1 MVSGMCHRAAGAA
14 RPRGVS
20 ALDEAFTAHQGAQG
34 VVLGK
39 GVDVLDHGL
48 GQDVGVF
55 FGEVGMGEQAVGIG
69 PDEDGGGLPF
79 HGMGGHAEGDQ
90 RDVPGGGLF
99 DGVFRPVEVVQVAPG
114 GDHFHGLG
122 RGRELAA
129 DRVHVAA
136 DGGGVHLAVDQGRGG
151 FARAHILDGQALVKI
166 VGIAAA
172 QQGVGLVAPDGLGDA
187 AHGDALA
194 AQVADGFDGV
204 VRGDEPGGRIGV
216 AADEQQRGTLGR
228 EGLLALGGQ
237 PVDALGGRAHGVLAG
252 GRIGIELVDVEGLA
266 GRFRMRDE
274 DGVVP
279 LVDDVLQGRAQH
291 VAPGAERRAQQVDPD
306 FFGGSGQAGTQGQ
319 GHDDETKAGK
329 KTLHD
334 RLL

>member
-1 MVSGMCHRAAGAA
+1 MDLIGA
-14 RPRGVS
+14 P

-55 FGEVGMGEQAVGIG
+55 FGEVGVGEQAVGIG
-69 PDEDGGGLPF
+69 PDEDGGGLSF
-79 HGMGGHAEGDQ
+79 HGVGGHLEGDQ
-90 RDVPGGGLF
+90 LDVLVGGIL
-99 DGVFRPVEVVQVAPG
+99 DGGFGPVEVVQVTPG
-114 GDHFHGLG
+114 GDNFHGLG
-122 RGRELAA
+122 SRRELAA
-129 DRVHVAA
+129 DGVHVAA
-136 DGGGVHLAVDQGRGG
+136 DGGGVHLAVDQGGGG
-151 FARAHILDGQALVKI
+151 FARAHILDGQALVEI

-172 QQGVGLVAPDGLGDA
+172 QQGVRLVAPDGLGDA

-194 AQVADGFDGV
+194 AQVADGLDGF

-237 PVDALGGRAHGVLAG
+237 PVDALGGRAYGVLAG

-274 DGVVP
+274 DGVVT
-279 LVDDVLQGRAQH
+279 LVDDVFQSRAQH
-291 VAPGAERRAQQVDPD
+291 IAPGTERRAQQVDPD
-306 FFGGSGQAGTQGQ
+306 LFSGSGQTGTQGQ
-319 GHDDETKAGK
+319 GRDDETKAGK